1 MDERA
6 ANRRFLMAARLPIGS
21 ADAQMQPASKA
32 ARLRALLQAP
42 DLSFIMEAHNGLSA
56 KIVEE
61 AGFEGIW
68 ASGLSMSAA
77 LGVRDNNEASWTQV
91 LEMLEFM
98 ADATTIPI
106 LVDGDTGYGNFNNVR
121 RLVRK
126 LCQRGIGGVCIE
138 DKLFPKTN
146 SFIGENQPLADVDE
160 FCGRIKAGKDS
171 QSDDDFQIVARVEAL
186 IAGWGMDEALRR
198 AEAYREA
205 GADAVLIHS
214 KKDTADEITGFCD
227 SWGGRAPVVIV
238 PTMYHRTPTQ
248 TFRDAGVS
256 MVIWANHN
264 MRAAVSAMRSV
275 CQAIKESESLTAV
288 EEEIAPVRE
297 VFALTGQEELAAA
310 EARYLAAA
318 GGPRAILLAA
328 SRGKELGP
336 LTERRPKCM
345 IDVRGEPLLQRLVRT
360 LNGSGLRDVTVV
372 RGYRKEAIDLAGI
385 ESVDNDR
392 YDETGEA
399 ASLACAY
406 NRLYGPCLISY
417 GDILFRRHVLD
428 GLLAAD
434 GDIVTVVDARRRT
447 DSARSPDRSVDWVRC
462 SRPFTGS
469 YLDDDRVTWRRSGA
483 MRRSRGRP
491 RRVHRPHQAERG
503 RRHAGAGRAR
513 RHEQGRRPR
522 CRRPAGASGPPHRP
536 RARPSTCF
544 TSPATGSTWTT
555 PSISRRCVTWSS
567 RPPSALLR
575 CLCCFNQF
583 LVPAP
588 NVDPQSSLL
597 SPPPPKFPRH
607 SPNICRFSFSTHP

>member
-1 MDERA
+1 
-6 ANRRFLMAARLPIGS
+6 MATSLPIGS
-21 ADAQMQPASKA
+21 ADAQSGTASKA
-32 ARLRALLQAP
+32 ARLRGLLHAPALA
-42 DLSFIMEAHNGLSA
+42 FIMEAHNGLSA

-126 LCQRGIGGVCIE
+126 LCQRGIAGVCIE

-171 QSDDDFQIVARVEAL
+171 QSDDDFQIVARIEAL
-186 IAGWGMDEALRR
+186 IAGWGMEEALRR
-198 AEAYREA
+198 AEAYHRA

-214 KKDTADEITGFCD
+214 KKESADEIAGFCE

-248 TFRDAGVS
+248 AFRDAGVS

-264 MRAAVSAMRSV
+264 MRAAVSAMRQVSRT
-275 CQAIKESESLTAV
+275 IRESESLVAV

-297 VFALTGQEELAAA
+297 VFALTGQAELAQA
-310 EARYLAAA
+310 EARYLAAT
-318 GGPRAILLAA
+318 GGQRAILLAA
-328 SRGKELGP
+328 SRGEQLGP

-360 LNGSGLRDVTVV
+360 LNQSGLRDVTVV

-385 ESVDNDR
+385 EAVDNDR
-392 YDETGEA
+392 YGETGEA
-399 ASLACAY
+399 ASLACAFS
-406 NRLYGPCLISY
+406 RLYGPCVVSY

-428 GLLAAD
+428 GLLDAE
-434 GDIVTVVDARRRT
+434 GDIVTVVDARRRA
-447 DSARSPDRSVDWVRC
+447 DSARAPDRAVDWVRC
-462 SRPFTGS
+462 SRPFTGG
-469 YLDDDRVTWRRSGA
+469 YLDDERVRLEAIWSDA
-483 MRRSRGRP
+483 
-491 RRVHRPHQAERG
+491 
-503 RRHAGAGRAR
+503 AGAEDAHGEFIGLAKLSDEGAALVRGALDAMGKDGTLDKADLPDLFSR
-513 RHEQGRRPR
+513 LIAQG
-522 CRRPAGASGPPHRP
+522 ATIDALYVTGHWLDVDDAFDLAS
-536 RARPSTCF
+536 
-544 TSPATGSTWTT
+544 
-555 PSISRRCVTWSS
+555 
-567 RPPSALLR
+567 LR
-575 CLCCFNQF
+575 N
-583 LVPAP
+583 LV
-588 NVDPQSSLL
+588 
-597 SPPPPKFPRH
+597 
-607 SPNICRFSFSTHP
+607 

>member
-1 MDERA
+1 
-6 ANRRFLMAARLPIGS
+6 MATSLPIDTPDS
-21 ADAQMQPASKA
+21 QVQALSKA
-32 ARLRALLQAP
+32 GRLRGLLHAP
-42 DLSFIMEAHNGLSA
+42 ALSFIMEAHNGLSA

-98 ADATTIPI
+98 ADATAIPI

-121 RLVRK
+121 RLVKK
-126 LCQRGIGGVCIE
+126 LCQRGIAGVCIE

-146 SFIGENQPLADVDE
+146 SFIGENQPLADVEE

-171 QSDDDFQIVARVEAL
+171 QSDDDFQIVARIEAL

-198 AEAYREA
+198 AEAYHRA

-214 KKDTADEITGFCD
+214 KKETADEITGFCD

-264 MRAAVSAMRSV
+264 MRAAVTAMRQVSR
-275 CQAIKESESLTAV
+275 AIRESESLVAV
-288 EEEIAPVRE
+288 EGEIAPVRE
-297 VFALTGQEELAAA
+297 VFALTGQAELAAA
-310 EARYLAAA
+310 EARYLATG

-328 SRGKELGP
+328 SRGEQLGP
-336 LTERRPKCM
+336 LTEQRPKCM
-345 IDVRGEPLLQRLVRT
+345 LDVRGEPLLQRLVWT

-372 RGYRKEAIDLAGI
+372 RGYRKETIALAGI
-385 ESVDNDR
+385 EAVDNDR
-392 YDETGEA
+392 FAETGEA
-399 ASLACAY
+399 ASLACAC
-406 NRLYGPCLISY
+406 NRLDGPCLISY

-434 GDIVTVVDARRRT
+434 GDIVTVVDARHRSDGSRGPNRT
-447 DSARSPDRSVDWVRC
+447 VDWVRC

-469 YLDDDRVTWRRSGA
+469 YLDDERVTLEAIRSDADGPDGA
-483 MRRSRGRP
+483 HGEFIGLTKLSAEGAALVRGMLDAMGEDGTLDKADLPDLFARLVAEGVAID
-491 RRVHRPHQAERG
+491 VHYITGHWLDVDDAFDL
-503 RRHAGAGRAR
+503 
-513 RHEQGRRPR
+513 
-522 CRRPAGASGPPHRP
+522 AS
-536 RARPSTCF
+536 
-544 TSPATGSTWTT
+544 
-555 PSISRRCVTWSS
+555 
-567 RPPSALLR
+567 LR
-575 CLCCFNQF
+575 N
-583 LVPAP
+583 LV
-588 NVDPQSSLL
+588 
-597 SPPPPKFPRH
+597 
-607 SPNICRFSFSTHP
+607 

>member
-1 MDERA
+1 
-6 ANRRFLMAARLPIGS
+6 MATRLPIGS
-21 ADAQMQPASKA
+21 AEAQSEPASKA
-32 ARLRALLQAP
+32 GRLRALLQAP
-42 DLSFIMEAHNGLSA
+42 ALSFIMEAHNGLSG

-126 LCQRGIGGVCIE
+126 LCQRGIAGVCIE

-146 SFIGENQPLADVDE
+146 SFIGENQPLADVEE

-171 QSDDDFQIVARVEAL
+171 QSDGDFQLVARVEAL
-186 IAGWGMDEALRR
+186 IAGWGMEEALRR

-214 KKDTADEITGFCD
+214 KKATADEITGFCEA
-227 SWGGRAPVVIV
+227 WGGRAPVVIV

-264 MRAAVSAMRSV
+264 MRAAVSAMRQVST
-275 CQAIKESESLTAV
+275 AIRESESLVAV

-297 VFALTGQEELAAA
+297 VFALTGQAELAAA
-310 EARYLAAA
+310 EARYLSSG

-328 SRGKELGP
+328 SRGAKLGP
-336 LTERRPKCM
+336 LTEQRPKCM
-345 IDVRGEPLLQRLVRT
+345 LDVRGEPLLQRLVRT
-360 LNGSGLRDVTVV
+360 INESGLRDVIVV
-372 RGYRKEAIDLAGI
+372 RGYRKEAIALAGI
-385 ESVDNDR
+385 ETVDNDR
-392 YDETGEA
+392 YGETGEA
-399 ASLACAY
+399 ASLACT
-406 NRLYGPCLISY
+406 RDRMDGPCLVSY

-428 GLLAAD
+428 GLLAAE
-434 GDIVTVVDARRRT
+434 GDIVTVVDARRRA
-447 DSARSPDRSVDWVRC
+447 DSSRAPDRPVDWVRC

-469 YLDDDRVTWRRSGA
+469 YLDDDRVTLEAIWND
-483 MRRSRGRP
+483 
-491 RRVHRPHQAERG
+491 
-503 RRHAGAGRAR
+503 
-513 RHEQGRRPR
+513 
-522 CRRPAGASGPPHRP
+522 
-536 RARPSTCF
+536 
-544 TSPATGSTWTT
+544 ATGADDAHGEFIGLTKLSEDGA
-555 PSISRRCVTWSS
+555 
-567 RPPSALLR
+567 ALVRAALDAMGEDGTLDAADLPALFTRLIAQGVVIDALYITGHWLDVDDAFDLASLR
-575 CLCCFNQF
+575 N
-583 LVPAP
+583 LV
-588 NVDPQSSLL
+588 
-597 SPPPPKFPRH
+597 
-607 SPNICRFSFSTHP
+607 

>member
-6 ANRRFLMAARLPIGS
+6 ANRRFPMATRLPIGS
-21 ADAQMQPASKA
+21 GDAETASASKA
-32 ARLRALLQAP
+32 TRLRGLLRAP
-42 DLSFIMEAHNGLSA
+42 ALSFIMEAHNGLSA

-98 ADATTIPI
+98 ADATTVPI

-126 LCQRGIGGVCIE
+126 LCQRGIAGVCIE

-186 IAGWGMDEALRR
+186 IAGWGMEEALRR
-198 AEAYREA
+198 AEAYHGA

-214 KKDTADEITGFCD
+214 KKASADEITGFCEA
-227 SWGGRAPVVIV
+227 WEGRAPVVIV

-264 MRAAVSAMRSV
+264 MRAAVSAMRQVSK
-275 CQAIKESESLTAV
+275 AIRESESLVAV
-288 EEEIAPVRE
+288 EEEITPVRE
-297 VFALTGQEELAAA
+297 VFALTGQAELAAA

-318 GGPRAILLAA
+318 GGHGAILLAA
-328 SRGKELGP
+328 SRGGKLGP
-336 LTERRPKCM
+336 LTEQRPKCM

-360 LNGSGLRDVTVV
+360 LNRSGVGAVTVV
-372 RGYRKEAIDLAGI
+372 RGYRKEAIDIPGI
-385 ESVDNDR
+385 EAVDNDR

-399 ASLACAY
+399 ASLACAGD
-406 NRLYGPCLISY
+406 RLQGPCVISY

-434 GDIVTVVDARRRT
+434 GDIVTVVDARRRV
-447 DSARSPDRSVDWVRC
+447 DASRAPDRAVDWVRC
-462 SRPFTGS
+462 SRPFTGG
-469 YLDDDRVTWRRSGA
+469 YLDDERVTLEAIWNGTDGA
-483 MRRSRGRP
+483 ETAHGEFIGLTRLS
-491 RRVHRPHQAERG
+491 E
-503 RRHAGAGRAR
+503 AGAALVRGVLDAMAEDGALDGADLPDVLAR
-513 RHEQGRRPR
+513 LVAQG
-522 CRRPAGASGPPHRP
+522 AAIEVLYITGHWLDVDDAFDLAS
-536 RARPSTCF
+536 
-544 TSPATGSTWTT
+544 
-555 PSISRRCVTWSS
+555 
-567 RPPSALLR
+567 LR
-575 CLCCFNQF
+575 N
-583 LVPAP
+583 LV
-588 NVDPQSSLL
+588 
-597 SPPPPKFPRH
+597 
-607 SPNICRFSFSTHP
+607 

>member
-6 ANRRFLMAARLPIGS
+6 TNRRFSMATRLPIGDD
-21 ADAQMQPASKA
+21 DAQAAAASKA
-32 ARLRALLQAP
+32 ARLRALLRAP
-42 DLSFIMEAHNGLSA
+42 ALSFIMEAHNGLSA

-98 ADATTIPI
+98 ADATTVPI

-121 RLVRK
+121 RLVQK
-126 LCQRGIGGVCIE
+126 LCQRGIAGVCIE

-146 SFIGENQPLADVDE
+146 SFIGENQPLADVEE

-186 IAGWGMDEALRR
+186 IAGWGMEEALRR
-198 AEAYREA
+198 AEAYRGA

-214 KKDTADEITGFCD
+214 KKATADEITGFCEA
-227 SWGGRAPVVIV
+227 WEGRAPVVIV

-264 MRAAVSAMRSV
+264 MRAAVSAMRQVSK
-275 CQAIKESESLTAV
+275 AIRESESLV
-288 EEEIAPVRE
+288 EVEDEITPVRE
-297 VFALTGQEELAAA
+297 VFALTGQAELAAA

-318 GGPRAILLAA
+318 GGHSAILLAA
-328 SRGKELGP
+328 SRGGKLGP
-336 LTERRPKCM
+336 LTEQRPKCM

-360 LNGSGLRDVTVV
+360 LNRSGVGAVTVV
-372 RGYRKEAIDLAGI
+372 RGYRKEAIDIPGI
-385 ESVDNDR
+385 EAVDNDR

-399 ASLACAY
+399 ASLACASE
-406 NRLYGPCLISY
+406 RLHGPCLISY
-417 GDILFRRHVLD
+417 GDILFRRHELD

-447 DSARSPDRSVDWVRC
+447 ESSRAPDRAVDWVRC
-462 SRPFTGS
+462 SRPFTGG
-469 YLDDDRVTWRRSGA
+469 YLDDERVTLEAIWNGTDGA
-483 MRRSRGRP
+483 ETAHGEFIGLTRLS
-491 RRVHRPHQAERG
+491 AD
-503 RRHAGAGRAR
+503 GAALV
-513 RHEQGRRPR
+513 
-522 CRRPAGASGPPHRP
+522 
-536 RARPSTCF
+536 
-544 TSPATGSTWTT
+544 
-555 PSISRRCVTWSS
+555 RCVLDAMCEDGTLDRADLPDVLARLVAQGAAIDVLYINGHWLDVDDAFDLAS
-567 RPPSALLR
+567 LR
-575 CLCCFNQF
+575 N
-583 LVPAP
+583 LV
-588 NVDPQSSLL
+588 
-597 SPPPPKFPRH
+597 
-607 SPNICRFSFSTHP
+607 

>member
-1 MDERA
+1 
-6 ANRRFLMAARLPIGS
+6 MATSLPIDTPDS
-21 ADAQMQPASKA
+21 QVQPPSKA
-32 ARLRALLQAP
+32 GRLRGLLRSPA
-42 DLSFIMEAHNGLSA
+42 LSFIMEAHNGLSA

-98 ADATTIPI
+98 ADATAIPI

-121 RLVRK
+121 RLVKK
-126 LCQRGIGGVCIE
+126 LCQRGIAGVCIE

-146 SFIGENQPLADVDE
+146 SFIGENQPLADVEE

-198 AEAYREA
+198 AEAYHRA

-214 KKDTADEITGFCD
+214 KKETADEITGFCD
-227 SWGGRAPVVIV
+227 TWGGRAPVVIV

-264 MRAAVSAMRSV
+264 MRAAVTAMRQVSR
-275 CQAIKESESLTAV
+275 AIRESESLVAV
-288 EEEIAPVRE
+288 EDEITPVRE
-297 VFALTGQEELAAA
+297 VFALTGQAELAAA
-310 EARYLAAA
+310 EARYLAAD

-328 SRGKELGP
+328 SRGEKLGP
-336 LTERRPKCM
+336 LTEQRPKCM
-345 IDVRGEPLLQRLVRT
+345 LDVRGEPLLQRLVWT

-372 RGYRKEAIDLAGI
+372 RGYRKETIALAGI
-385 ESVDNDR
+385 EAVDNDR
-392 YDETGEA
+392 FAETGEA

-428 GLLAAD
+428 GLLAAE
-434 GDIVTVVDARRRT
+434 GDIVTVVDARRRS
-447 DSARSPDRSVDWVRC
+447 DGARGPNRTADWVRC

-469 YLDDDRVTWRRSGA
+469 YLDDERVTLEAIRSDADGPDDAHGEFIGLTRLSEEGA
-483 MRRSRGRP
+483 ALVRSMLDAMGKAGTLDKADLPDLFARLVAEGATID
-491 RRVHRPHQAERG
+491 VHYVTGHWLDVDDAFDL
-503 RRHAGAGRAR
+503 
-513 RHEQGRRPR
+513 
-522 CRRPAGASGPPHRP
+522 AS
-536 RARPSTCF
+536 
-544 TSPATGSTWTT
+544 
-555 PSISRRCVTWSS
+555 
-567 RPPSALLR
+567 LR
-575 CLCCFNQF
+575 N
-583 LVPAP
+583 LV
-588 NVDPQSSLL
+588 
-597 SPPPPKFPRH
+597 
-607 SPNICRFSFSTHP
+607 

>member
-1 MDERA
+1 
-6 ANRRFLMAARLPIGS
+6 MATRLPIGG
-21 ADAQMQPASKA
+21 ADAQDAATSKA
-32 ARLRALLQAP
+32 ARLRGLLQASA
-42 DLSFIMEAHNGLSA
+42 LAFIMEAHNGLSG

-98 ADATTIPI
+98 ADATSIPI

-126 LCQRGIGGVCIE
+126 LCQRGIAGVCIE

-171 QSDDDFQIVARVEAL
+171 QSEDDFQIVARVEAL

-205 GADAVLIHS
+205 GADAILIHS
-214 KKDTADEITGFCD
+214 KKDSADEITGFCEA
-227 SWGGRAPVVIV
+227 WENRAPVVIV

-264 MRAAVSAMRSV
+264 MRAAVSAMRQVSK
-275 CQAIKESESLTAV
+275 AIRESESLVAV
-288 EEEIAPVRE
+288 EDEIAPVRE
-297 VFALTGQEELAAA
+297 VFALTGQAELAAA
-310 EARYLAAA
+310 EARYLAAG

-328 SRGKELGP
+328 SRGEKLGP
-336 LTERRPKCM
+336 LTEQRPKCM

-360 LNGSGLRDVTVV
+360 LNRSGLGDVTVV
-372 RGYRKEAIDLAGI
+372 RGYRKEAIELAGI
-385 ESVDNDR
+385 EAVDNDR
-392 YDETGEA
+392 YEETGEA
-399 ASLACAY
+399 ASLACAKG
-406 NRLYGPCLISY
+406 RLNGPCLISY

-434 GDIVTVVDARRRT
+434 GDIVTVVDARRRI
-447 DSARSPDRSVDWVRC
+447 DASRAPDRPVDWVRC

-469 YLDDDRVTWRRSGA
+469 YLDDERVTLEAIWTDETGTDDAHGEFIGLTKLS
-483 MRRSRGRP
+483 
-491 RRVHRPHQAERG
+491 AE
-503 RRHAGAGRAR
+503 
-513 RHEQGRRPR
+513 
-522 CRRPAGASGPPHRP
+522 
-536 RARPSTCF
+536 
-544 TSPATGSTWTT
+544 GSTLV
-555 PSISRRCVTWSS
+555 RR
-567 RPPSALLR
+567 ALDAMGGDGTLENADLPALFARLAAGGTAIDVLYITGHWLDVDDAFDLASLR
-575 CLCCFNQF
+575 N
-583 LVPAP
+583 LV
-588 NVDPQSSLL
+588 
-597 SPPPPKFPRH
+597 
-607 SPNICRFSFSTHP
+607 